1 MTETALT
8 AAAAR
13 AAHLMVDSEPLV
25 FADPLAA
32 ALLGPRADELI
43 DYHRQ
48 HGSHPVLAGARAQVT
63 FRSRYTED
71 LVAARQP
78 DQYVVLGAGL
88 DSSAYRDAAAAGVYE
103 VDRPDAQLDKR
114 RRLAAAGIAEPPTV
128 VYVPVDFEHQSLV
141 ESLRR
146 QGFRPDRPALVSWL
160 GVSMYL
166 TRDALGATLRE
177 LAGLAPG
184 TEVVLDYLVPA
195 ALRDDDGRTYADAV
209 ERMSADRSEP
219 WLTMCTPDELTAL
232 GADFGTIVHIGQHD
246 RPWLC
251 DRADA
256 LRPSTLA
263 RLAHLTVTGERRKSS
278 PDR

>member
-1 MTETALT
+1 VTETALT

-13 AAHLMVDSEPLV
+13 AAHLIVDSEPLV

-43 DYHRQ
+43 DYHRH

-71 LVAARQP
+71 LVAARRP

-88 DSSAYRDAAAAGVYE
+88 DSSAYRQPTAARVYE

-114 RRLAAAGIAEPPTV
+114 RRLAAAAIAEPPAV
-128 VYVPVDFEHQSLV
+128 VYVPVDFERQSLV
-141 ESLRR
+141 DSLQR
-146 QGFRPDRPALVSWL
+146 QGFQPGRPAVVSWL

-177 LAGLAPG
+177 LAGFASV

-195 ALRDDDGRTYADAV
+195 ALQDEDGRTYADAV
-209 ERMSADRSEP
+209 AQMSADRGEP
-219 WLTMCTPDELTAL
+219 WLTLCTPDELTAL
-232 GADFGTIVHIGQHD
+232 AAGFGTIVHIGQHD

-251 DRADA
+251 DRSDA

-263 RLAHLTVTGERRKSS
+263 RLAHLTVTG
-278 PDR
+278 